1 MIKIDHLTK
10 NYKDF
15 DLTISMEIPE
25 GRVTGLVGRN
35 GAGKSTTIKAILGLI
50 QPESGRVTVFGKE
63 AARLTGADKER
74 LGVAFAESGFSGS
87 LTISAV
93 SAILQKMYRN
103 FDQEWFLR
111 QVQEQQLPL
120 KKPIQQFSTG
130 MKAKLR
136 VLVALSHRADLL
148 ILDEPT
154 AGLDILARNEILDL
168 LRNYLT
174 EDEKR
179 SLLITSHISSDL
191 EGLCDDIYLI
201 HNGQV
206 LLHED
211 TDVLLSRYAVLKVSP
226 ETYQS
231 MDQAYLLNT
240 TKTSYGYSCVTNEKQ
255 FYLENYP
262 GIVIEYG
269 SIDELLVAL
278 TSN

>member
-63 AARLTGADKER
+63 AAHLTGADKER